1 MPTSRSWTTPNG
13 VPVLDVVPEKETM
26 KSLPHTNTTRGL
38 LHFTLLSASIVAAS
52 FPLLAEEEA
61 RPKHNPST
69 IIVKDMLGDERT
81 IYDADGDG
89 WDDLWCA
96 IFNKIEHR
104 NKTVDTDGDGVSD
117 YDEMLFWRDP
127 MVPGPPPRKLT
138 PEDIEAA
145 ELAAIAAK
153 AAALE
158 EAKRLWPERSAKLA
172 EHLQPTF
179 EAGKQAADPDFVRN
193 DNGAVRAKLIAR
205 RDKAAADKAKTEAD
219 LDRIAAKHGVRRF
232 DEKGTLVGESEQG
245 PIFMSPQD
253 ALAANS
259 ISVDDLW
266 PPGLHSW
273 QNTSLTRNLTGSGIR
288 ASIWEANA
296 SDGTAGI
303 RTTHGEFNGGRAVQV
318 DGAAASNHG
327 TAVAN
332 VMVGGG
338 IFDVFRGSTNYG
350 KLLRG
355 NAYQGEVDGYNL
367 ADFVLE
373 TGNAAL
379 AGQSF
384 SNHSYGVNGGWS
396 TTVFGGTTWWFWQFA
411 SFTEDPRLGLYSP
424 ATSQGTSSADL
435 DQFVVTA
442 ETHLPVFASGNP
454 NGGGPQGPV
463 PYRIPGSG
471 GTVESTVVRD
481 WINGDDG
488 YDTVLSPGT
497 AKNVL
502 TVGSITDINGGSFS
516 ISGFT
521 GTGPTDDGRI
531 KPDLVAVGERNSS
544 FGIGNSL
551 FAATKASTGSYY
563 NGLTADSEGTSNLA
577 GTSFAAPAVAGG
589 LMLAEQRRKQLLPAA
604 GPLLASTWRAAAIH
618 AALDYGNPGPDYL
631 TGYGIFDAVRL
642 VETLE
647 EDVALGRGSLIKEF
661 TVATGATKSFY
672 VTLPANTVDELTLAW
687 SDPAGSPPPFGSVL
701 DDPTPMLK
709 NNLDVVVQDTATSAN
724 HLPWIL
730 DPDLVGKNAAIRG
743 AAATRGLDS
752 RNNVEKITIDASTQP
767 RRLLVT
773 VTPNGTL
780 VGGNQKTSLV
790 LSGVVPEAP
799 VITSSGFTQNPSN
812 LDEFGITFS
821 SDPGAFFT
829 LESSTTLEIGSWVD
843 VSTVKAEG
851 STTTVL
857 TSRNPTEPRRFWRIR
872 RGQ

>member
-1 MPTSRSWTTPNG
+1 MGKQR
-13 VPVLDVVPEKETM
+13 
-26 KSLPHTNTTRGL
+26 
-38 LHFTLLSASIVAAS
+38 
-52 FPLLAEEEA
+52 
-61 RPKHNPST
+61 
-69 IIVKDMLGDERT
+69 IINDMDR
-81 IYDADGDG
+81 DG
-89 WDDLWCA
+89 WDDFWCA
-96 IFNKIEHR
+96 LYPEIKHR
-104 NKTVDTDGDGVSD
+104 DAQIDSDGDQLSD
-117 YDEMLFWRDP
+117 YQEMLMWRDP
-127 MVPGPPPRKLT
+127 FVAEPL
-138 PEDIEAA
+138 PEKQTA
-145 ELAAIAAK
+145 EEILANQQQADADR

-158 EAKRLWPERSAKLA
+158 VAKRLWPERSAKLA
-172 EHLQPTF
+172 EYLQPTF
-179 EAGKQAADPDFVRN
+179 EAGKEAADPDFVRN
-193 DNGAVRAKLIAR
+193 DNQVVRARLLAR
-205 RDKAAADKAKTEAD
+205 RNKAAADQAKTEAE

-266 PPGLHSW
+266 PAGLHSW
-273 QNTSLTRNLTGSGIR
+273 QNTSLSRNLTGAGIR

-296 SDGTAGI
+296 SDGTAVI
-303 RTTHGEFNGGRAVQV
+303 RTTHGEFNSGRAIQV
-318 DGAAASNHG
+318 DGGAASNHG
-327 TAVAN
+327 TALAS

-338 IFDVFRGSTNYG
+338 IFDVFRGSTNFG
-350 KLLRG
+350 KLMRG

-367 ADFVLE
+367 TNFVFE
-373 TGNAAL
+373 TGNTVL

-384 SNHSYGVNGGWS
+384 SNHSYGLNGGWS
-396 TTVFGGTTWWFWQFA
+396 TTIFGGSPWWFWQFA

-424 ATSQGTSSADL
+424 SVVTGNSSADL
-435 DQFVVTA
+435 DQFVA
-442 ETHLPVFASGNP
+442 ISETHLPVYASGNP

-463 PYRIPGSG
+463 PYRILGPG
-471 GTVESTVVRD
+471 GTVESSVVRD

-488 YDTVLSPGT
+488 YDTVTSPGT

-502 TVGSITDINGGSFS
+502 TVGSITDINGSSFS

-531 KPDLVAVGERNSS
+531 KPDLVAVGQRNTS
-544 FGIGNSL
+544 FGIGSSL

-563 NGLTADSEGTSNLA
+563 NGLIADSEGTINLA
-577 GTSFAAPAVAGG
+577 GTSFAAPAVTGG

-642 VETLE
+642 VEMLE

-661 TVATGATKSFY
+661 IVTTGAAKSFY
-672 VTLPANTVDELTLAW
+672 ITLAANTVGGLTLAW
-687 SDPAGSPPPFGSVL
+687 SDPAGSPPPLGSVL

-709 NNLDVVVQDTATSAN
+709 NNLDVVVQDTASSTP

-730 DPDLVGKNAAIRG
+730 DPDLPATNYAGESPTIRG
-743 AAATRGLDS
+743 AAAIRGVDN
-752 RNNVEKITIDASTQP
+752 RNNVEKITIDASPQP

-773 VTPNGTL
+773 ITPNGML
-780 VGGNQKTSLV
+780 VGGSQKTSLI

-799 VITSSGFTQNPSN
+799 AITSSGFTQNPSN
-812 LDEFGITFS
+812 FDELGITFS

-829 LESSTTLEIGSWVD
+829 LETSTTLDVGSWAD

-851 STTTVL
+851 SITTVL
-857 TSRNPTEPRRFWRIR
+857 TSRNPAEPERFWRIR